1 MSLEFTFC
9 KLLLIAAD
17 CGDLTPPSN
26 GSVAFIVTT
35 FGNWSVASFS
45 CDTGYILYGDMNRT
59 CQSNGT
65 WSGSAPTCEGRFLDI
80 MSLYSSLSELI
91 AVDCGDLTPPSNGS
105 VAFTFTTFGNESI
118 ANYSCDTGYIL
129 YGDMNRTC
137 QSNGTWSGSAP
148 TCEGRFL
155 DIMSLYSS
163 LSELIA
169 VDCGDLTPP
178 SNGSVAFTFTTFGN
192 ESIANYSCD
201 TGYILYGD
209 MNRTCQ
215 SNGTWSGS
223 APTCEGR
230 FLDIM
235 SLYSSLSELIAVDCG
250 DLTPPSNGSVAF
262 TFTTFGNGSIA
273 NYSCD
278 TGYILYGDMNRT
290 CQSNGTWSGS
300 APTCE
305 GRFLDIMSLYSS
317 LSELIA
323 VDCGDLTPPS
333 KGSVA
338 FTFIPLAMGVLLTT
352 VVTLATFSM
361 ET

>member
-1 MSLEFTFC
+1 M
-9 KLLLIAAD
+9 IAVD

-26 GSVAFIVTT
+26 GSVAFTFTT
-35 FGNWSVASFS
+35 FGNESIANYS

-148 TCEGRFL
+148 ICEGRFL

-300 APTCE
+300 IPFCVE
-305 GRFLDIMSLYSS
+305 G
-317 LSELIA
+317 LS
-323 VDCGDLTPPS
+323 
-333 KGSVA
+333 
-338 FTFIPLAMGVLLTT
+338 
-352 VVTLATFSM
+352 
-361 ET
+361 

>member
-1 MSLEFTFC
+1 
-9 KLLLIAAD
+9 
-17 CGDLTPPSN
+17 
-26 GSVAFIVTT
+26 
-35 FGNWSVASFS
+35 
-45 CDTGYILYGDMNRT
+45 MNRT

-178 SNGSVAFTFTTFGN
+178 SKGSVAFTFTTFGN
-192 ESIANYSCD
+192 GSIANYSCD

-262 TFTTFGNGSIA
+262 TFTTFGNESIA

-300 APTCE
+300 APTCR
-305 GRFLDIMSLYSS
+305 GKF
-317 LSELIA
+317 
-323 VDCGDLTPPS
+323 
-333 KGSVA
+333 
-338 FTFIPLAMGVLLTT
+338 
-352 VVTLATFSM
+352 
-361 ET
+361 